1 MNGSSG
7 TGLTAAGS
15 SSLRVVVLKPGKYD
29 ADGHVQRFRRGFMPN
44 STVSYLASLTPK
56 TVDGARCE
64 VVTVDEY
71 VHTDL
76 DYLDLLVRDPNRRTL
91 LALAGVQSHQFQRAL
106 DLAALAR
113 SRGVENVVIGGPHPM
128 TCDTSELHGRGVS
141 FSLSEAES
149 VWPAILRD
157 ALAGELQPVYGQ
169 DARWQAQLDPPPL
182 NPPSARDLRRYSVR
196 MLGIYP
202 ARGCPY
208 TCNFCSV
215 IKIAGRQV
223 RSQPIA
229 TTIASL
235 KAAKAA
241 GVRIIMFTA
250 DNFNKYPEVRQLLEA
265 MIDERIRLPF
275 FAQCDTQIARQE
287 DLVELLARAGCFQM
301 FVGVESFQREALRGA
316 HKFQNHPETYIRI
329 VELCRRHR
337 ITTHFSNILGF
348 PPDTEDGVLE
358 HLRRLRELA
367 PDVASFYILTPIPG
381 TDQYQDFLEQGL
393 ITERNLDRF
402 DGTCV
407 TWRHPHFEPR
417 QWQELLLRC
426 YREFYSGRDMAA
438 KILRWTFGRWDFRTA
453 SALLSVIGYA
463 SLQRAS
469 VAQGEHPMSGG
480 TGRVRLDHAADY
492 SHLRRDLFGCDL
504 VPLPQSLALGPS
516 DEELNRRAK
525 LPIYEGH
532 RASAVAAG

>member
-1 MNGSSG
+1 MKG
-7 TGLTAAGS
+7 
-15 SSLRVVVLKPGKYD
+15 SSLRVVVLKPGKYG
-29 ADGHVQRFRRGFMPN
+29 ADGYVQRFRSGFMPN
-44 STVSYLASLTPK
+44 STVLYLASLTPE

-76 DYLDLLVRDPNRRTL
+76 DYLDLLSRDPNRRTL
-91 LALAGVQSHQFQRAL
+91 VALAGVQSHQFQRAL

-113 SRGVENVVIGGPHPM
+113 SRGVEGVVIGGPHPM

-141 FSLSEAES
+141 FALSEAEG

-157 ALAGELQPVYGQ
+157 ALAGELEPVYGR
-169 DARWQAQLDPPPL
+169 DSRWQAQLDPPPL
-182 NPPSARDLRRYSVR
+182 IPHSRRDLRRYAVR

-223 RSQPIA
+223 RSQPVA

-265 MIDERIRLPF
+265 MIQERIRLPF

-301 FVGVESFQREALRGA
+301 FVGVESFHRDALRGA
-316 HKFQNHPETYIRI
+316 HKFQNHPESYGRI
-329 VELCRRHR
+329 IELCRKHR
-337 ITTHFSNILGF
+337 ITAHFSNILGF
-348 PPDTEDGVLE
+348 PPDTEEGVLD
-358 HLRRLRELA
+358 HLRRLRELG

-407 TWRHPHFEPR
+407 TWRHPRFEPH
-417 QWQELLLRC
+417 QLQELLLRC
-426 YREFYSGRDMAA
+426 YRGFYSGRDMAA
-438 KILRWTFGRWDFRTA
+438 KILRWTFGRWDFRTSA
-453 SALLSVIGYA
+453 ALLSVIGYA

-480 TGRVRLDHAADY
+480 SGRVRLDRVEDYAA
-492 SHLRRDLFGCDL
+492 LRRDLFGYDL
-504 VPLPQSLALGPS
+504 VPLPQSLTLGPA

-525 LPIYEGH
+525 LPIHEG
-532 RASAVAAG
+532 RAWTAAAAS